1 MTASLLRPFY
11 RVTNRCTDV
20 APVLGRGTDLEEVIN
35 NRTHMYVRTLILLMQ
50 ELKAVFIVGKSN
62 LTTTKYT
69 KTELVA
75 LHFLCKRLKVNT
87 DVWTSIIHIFDKL
100 FLNTEH

>member
-1 MTASLLRPFY
+1 
-11 RVTNRCTDV
+11 
-20 APVLGRGTDLEEVIN
+20 
-35 NRTHMYVRTLILLMQ
+35 MYVRTLILLMQ
-50 ELKAVFIVGKSN
+50 ELKAVFIVVKSN

-75 LHFLCKRLKVNT
+75 LHFLCKRLEVNT